1 MSGYTKSSKVEIM
14 SKEKNINGTNNID
27 RIRICDSNVSSIL
40 DSVRKELDEL
50 EVGFG
55 AVNTDISARDEGQIN
70 ERALLSKVR
79 GHADSSARVLSK
91 YLVALCM
98 VLKKLDKQAGAEN
111 DK

>member
-1 MSGYTKSSKVEIM
+1 M

-27 RIRICDSNVSSIL
+27 CIRICDSDVSSIL

-70 ERALLSKVR
+70 EFGSGIK
-79 GHADSSARVLSK
+79 
-91 YLVALCM
+91 
-98 VLKKLDKQAGAEN
+98 
-111 DK
+111 

>member
-1 MSGYTKSSKVEIM
+1 LSGYTKSSKVKIM
-14 SKEKNINGTNNID
+14 SKEKNINGINIGEY
-27 RIRICDSNVSSIL
+27 INICDRDISNIL
-40 DSVRKELDEL
+40 DSVRQELDEL

-111 DK
+111 DN